1 MSLHDLPP
9 HLAGVRDYYS
19 AKIEEHGPS
28 FKGVDWGSQLK
39 HEERF
44 RQLIRGVAKDDFSI
58 LDLGCGYG
66 ALSDF
71 LAAAGHQ
78 FRYLGI
84 DVSEPMIRQARLLHG
99 ESPARRF
106 EIGTAPRAGFDYV
119 VASGLFNVMSGAREA
134 DWERYVRDTMT
145 AMFTSCQKMC
155 AFNFLTS
162 YADRKAP
169 DLYYAN
175 PSAMLAFCIET
186 MSKNVRLAHHYG
198 IWDFTLQV
206 YKDDA

>member
-1 MSLHDLPP
+1 MPPNDLPP

-44 RQLIRGVAKDDFSI
+44 RQLIGGIDEGPFSI

-66 ALSDF
+66 ALFDY
-71 LAAAGHQ
+71 LAAAGRK
-78 FRYLGI
+78 FEYLGI
-84 DVSEPMIRQARLLHG
+84 DVSEAMIRQAQFLHG
-99 ESPARRF
+99 DRPDCRF
-106 EIGTAPRAGFDYV
+106 EVGTAPRAGFDYV
-119 VASGLFNVMSGAREA
+119 VASGIFNVMPGTSEA
-134 DWERYVRDTMT
+134 DWERYVRETMT
-145 AMFTSCQKMC
+145 AMFRSSRKMC

-169 DLYYAN
+169 GLYYAN
-175 PSAMLAFCIET
+175 PAAMLSYCIET
-186 MSKNVRLAHHYG
+186 MSKDVRLAHHYG
-198 IWDFTLQV
+198 IWDFAIQV
-206 YKDDA
+206 HKPS